1 MKKNEGLDCFEM
13 VEGSEWLDS
22 MGWVDGLR
30 LDAIGV
36 LDSVKALR
44 YEDGRWF
51 GVSGRFG
58 GDIYGTW
65 LNDLGSDDDGNGV
78 DDDGTRVPYDGGNGV
93 SDDDVFDNTLKSAF
107 APAINKDF
115 ECITYN

>member
-1 MKKNEGLDCFEM
+1 
-13 VEGSEWLDS
+13 
-22 MGWVDGLR
+22 
-30 LDAIGV
+30 
-36 LDSVKALR
+36 
-44 YEDGRWF
+44 
-51 GVSGRFG
+51 
-58 GDIYGTW
+58 
-65 LNDLGSDDDGNGV
+65 LGSDDDGNGV